1 MKKNSASK
9 KRATVNTRVPHTRK
23 PVDMTDTEWQ
33 IILRRQIAEDENFN
47 IRKITDGVVFADY
60 NVENYKTAASYKV
73 ALRSADNS
81 LNFCSCPDF
90 KTNQLGT
97 CKHIEGVLLKIKSK
111 PALKKQLSVPYT
123 PPYSSV
129 YLDYRG
135 ERKVKLRIGSENMEE
150 YKKLAKNY
158 FNNNLVLIE
167 TAFLKFET
175 FLQKAHTLHP
185 EFRCYPD
192 ALEFIL
198 HERNNQQR
206 KSIVAQ
212 KQNALFKDI
221 SKAKLFRYQEKGVLF
236 AVKAGR
242 CILADDMGLGKTLQA
257 IVSTEVLR
265 QQFNINTAI
274 IICPTS
280 LKYQWKT
287 EIEKF
292 TGNKNVNVI
301 EGNILAR
308 KKLYSNNTADYI
320 IVSYQMASND
330 FVFLNNM

>member
-1 MKKNSASK
+1 MKKKPRTKKHASIK
-9 KRATVNTRVPHTRK
+9 IRVSHTRK
-23 PVDMTDTEWQ
+23 PADMTDTEWQ
-33 IILRRQIAEDENFN
+33 TILRRQIAEDENFS
-47 IRKITDGVVFADY
+47 IKKTSDGLVFGDY
-60 NVENYKTAASYKV
+60 NVHNDKTANTYKV

-97 CKHIEGVLLKIKSK
+97 CKHIEAVLLNINTK
-111 PALKKQLSVPYT
+111 PALKKQLGIPYT
-123 PPYSSV
+123 PPYTSV
-129 YLDYRG
+129 YLDYRN
-135 ERKVKLRIGSENMEE
+135 ERKVKLRIGTENTDQ
-150 YKKLAKNY
+150 YNKLAKGF
-158 FNNNLVLIE
+158 FNNNMVLLGSS
-167 TAFLKFET
+167 FLKFEI
-175 FLQKAHTLHP
+175 FLQKAHNLHP

-192 ALEFIL
+192 ALEYIVQ
-198 HERNNQQR
+198 ERNSQQR
-206 KSIVAQ
+206 QRMVSEKR
-212 KQNALFKDI
+212 NALFKDI

-265 QQFNINTAI
+265 QQFNINTAL

-292 TGNKNVNVI
+292 TGN
-301 EGNILAR
+301 
-308 KKLYSNNTADYI
+308 
-320 IVSYQMASND
+320 
-330 FVFLNNM
+330 